1 MLMRVRERANEV
13 QIELSGVAGR
23 QESVLAAL
31 DACQRCISGPSSAP
45 ASVSVRA
52 RADGMQVR
60 LRPSDG
66 EQLDVQEIYR
76 CLRRAL
82 IERTRTV
89 LPPRSLQALRGGKR
103 LRRGSAG
110 LR

>member
-1 MLMRVRERANEV
+1 MAMLMRVRERANEV

-31 DACQRCISGPSSAP
+31 DACQRCIAGVGSRP

-52 RADGMQVR
+52 RSDGMQVR
-60 LRPSDG
+60 LRASEG
-66 EQLDVQEIYR
+66 QQLDVQEIYR

-82 IERTRTV
+82 VERTRVV
-89 LPPRSLQALRGGKR
+89 LAPTSLT
-103 LRRGSAG
+103 
-110 LR
+110 

>member
-31 DACQRCISGPSSAP
+31 DACQRCIAGGSSTP
-45 ASVSVRA
+45 ASVKVRA

-82 IERTRTV
+82 IERARTV
-89 LPPRSLQALRGGKR
+89 LVPRAIG
-103 LRRGSAG
+103 
-110 LR
+110 

>member
-13 QIELSGVAGR
+13 QIELTGVAGR

-31 DACQRCISGPSSAP
+31 DACQRCTTGASSVP

-52 RADGMQVR
+52 RTDGMQVR
-60 LRPSDG
+60 LRPSEG
-66 EQLDVQEIYR
+66 QQLDAREIYR

-89 LPPRSLQALRGGKR
+89 LAPGTVS
-103 LRRGSAG
+103 S
-110 LR
+110 

>member
-31 DACQRCISGPSSAP
+31 DACQRCTSRASSTP

-66 EQLDVQEIYR
+66 EKLDVQEIYR

-82 IERTRTV
+82 IERTRNV
-89 LPPRSLQALRGGKR
+89 LVPRVIG
-103 LRRGSAG
+103 
-110 LR
+110 

>member
-1 MLMRVRERANEV
+1 MLMRVRERQNEV
-13 QIELSGVAGR
+13 QIELTGVAGR

-31 DACQRCISGPSSAP
+31 DACQQCITKVGSAP

-60 LRPSDG
+60 LRPTDG
-66 EQLDVQEIYR
+66 QQLDVQEIYR

-89 LPPRSLQALRGGKR
+89 LAPRTA
-103 LRRGSAG
+103 AP
-110 LR
+110 

>member
-1 MLMRVRERANEV
+1 MLMRVRERHNEV
-13 QIELSGVAGR
+13 QIELSGIAGR

-31 DACQRCISGPSSAP
+31 EACQRCLAGADSAP

-60 LRPSDG
+60 LRASDG
-66 EQLDVQEIYR
+66 QQLDVQEIYR

-89 LPPRSLQALRGGKR
+89 LAPP
-103 LRRGSAG
+103 
-110 LR
+110 

>member
-1 MLMRVRERANEV
+1 MLMRVRERQNEV
-13 QIELSGVAGR
+13 QIELTGVAGR

-31 DACQRCISGPSSAP
+31 DACQRCIAVVGSAP

-52 RADGMQVR
+52 RSDGMQVR

-66 EQLDVQEIYR
+66 QQLDVQEIYR

-82 IERTRTV
+82 VERTRVVLAPRTV
-89 LPPRSLQALRGGKR
+89 AP
-103 LRRGSAG
+103 
-110 LR
+110 

>member
-1 MLMRVRERANEV
+1 MLMRVRERQNEV

-31 DACQRCISGPSSAP
+31 EACQRCTRSAGSLP

-60 LRPSDG
+60 LRSSDG
-66 EQLDVQEIYR
+66 QQLDVQEIYR

-89 LPPRSLQALRGGKR
+89 LAARITT
-103 LRRGSAG
+103 
-110 LR
+110 